1 MKKFCNT
8 DDVERF
14 AMANCAMILNRA
26 ESRLSGPGRIF
37 KCRTCHRGFATF
49 QALGG
54 HTASHKRPKLGVA
67 DIETEKQ
74 LVIKAH
80 KCSICKQE
88 FWTGQALGGHM
99 RRHRTPKISFFGSNE
114 SSSSSNN
121 NNFSTITTCDDR
133 NSVDLKMVNKNNCDG
148 MRILGLDLNLSP
160 EANELKIF
168 EF

>member
-1 MKKFCNT
+1 MMKKFYNT

-14 AMANCAMILNRA
+14 AMANCAMILKRA

-54 HTASHKRPKLGVA
+54 HTASHKRPKIGV
-67 DIETEKQ
+67 DIETDKQ
-74 LVIKAH
+74 LVVKAH
-80 KCSICKQE
+80 KCSICKHE

-99 RRHRTPKISFFGSNE
+99 RSHRTPKITLFGSND
-114 SSSSSNN
+114 
-121 NNFSTITTCDDR
+121 FSTVTTADDR
-133 NSVDLKMVNKNNCDG
+133 CDDLKMTRSNFDAT
-148 MRILGLDLNLSP
+148 RILGLDLNLSP
-160 EANELKIF
+160 EDNELKIF